1 MATYAIR
8 FEGPGV
14 LALDVVTRLA
24 DAEGVDLLASQTPEP
39 TGDGAVTL
47 DVTVAGDDA
56 AVFAAVGSI
65 DATLPDGASI
75 AVTPP

>member
-1 MATYAIR
+1 MATYAVR

-24 DAEGVDLLASQTPEP
+24 DADGVDLVASATPEP
-39 TGDGAVTL
+39 VGDGAVTL
-47 DVTVAGDDA
+47 DVTVEGSDA

-65 DATLPDGASI
+65 DAALPTGATV
-75 AVTPP
+75 AVST

>member
-1 MATYAIR
+1 MATYTVR

-24 DAEGVDLLASQTPEP
+24 DAEGVDLLASQTPTA
-39 TGDGAVTL
+39 TGGGAVTL
-47 DVTVAGDDA
+47 DVSVEGDDA

-65 DATLPDGASI
+65 DAVLPDGATV
-75 AVTPP
+75 AVTP

>member
-24 DAEGVDLLASQTPEP
+24 DADGVDLVASATPEA
-39 TGDGAVTL
+39 TGGGAVTL
-47 DVTVAGDDA
+47 DVTVDGDDA

-65 DATLPDGASI
+65 NAVLPDGATV
-75 AVTPP
+75 AVTA